1 MTNSSA
7 HDFTTDSIRE
17 SLAFQSLKGIL
28 VFGAISAL
36 IASIVVYFGFAQSV
50 IELTICLILLASLFC
65 FIRYFVLKRI
75 TTKVQVDIVAA
86 IIFCSAVSAN
96 FLGTTTPDHDSPI
109 NTGFLIMLGGFAF
122 FFHSSYFGFV
132 AFAVLGHIMVRLGF
146 GYELG
151 GEHVSLLVLAPL
163 YSILTRL
170 GIEYLKASN
179 RMARTTV
186 LEKIE
191 QLEKEKE
198 LRLESER
205 QFVQAQKMEGLGLL
219 AAGVAHDFNNHLQS
233 IRIFSELIQQSP
245 HSSEQYANYIQQST
259 ENAAEICQR
268 MLAYAGRTQE
278 KFVSVNLQESLAH
291 LKPILDAGISKDAT
305 LAFEFG
311 DGCDFVDANESE
323 LQQCITNIVNNAVDA
338 VPEHSGRIEVA
349 ILPQRDFRTGTD
361 QWRVF
366 GDEKV
371 LKDRFVCIHITDNG
385 CGMDAETLDCS
396 FDPYFTTKRSGHGFG
411 LATTLGIVRSMNGM
425 IRCKSAIGVGTSMQ
439 LILPISKNVP
449 PAGQSPQS
457 IESKFSAKRILL
469 VDDDDLVRTGI
480 QNSLEAAGLQ
490 VVSAC
495 SSQDA
500 LAIVQDMSDDFDLY
514 LIDYSMPEMSGIEL
528 FEQLRELGKSSPII
542 ICSGY
547 ARESVLSRKGLKP
560 DAFIAKPFGISEIQ
574 SLLS

>member
-1 MTNSSA
+1 MTNSSTN
-7 HDFTTDSIRE
+7 DFTGNSIRD

-28 VFGAISAL
+28 LFGAISAL
-36 IASIVVYFGFAQSV
+36 IAAVVVFLVFTQSV
-50 IELTICLILLASLFC
+50 IELTVCLVLLASLFS
-65 FIRYFVLKRI
+65 FIRYYVLDRI
-75 TTKVQVDIVAA
+75 QSETQVDIVAA
-86 IIFCSAVSAN
+86 IIFCSAVTAN

-109 NTGFLIMLGGFAF
+109 NTGFMIMLGGFAF

-146 GYELG
+146 GHELG
-151 GEHVSLLVLAPL
+151 GEHVSLLVLAPV
-163 YSILTRL
+163 YSILTRM

-179 RMARTTV
+179 RTARTAV

-191 QLEKEKE
+191 QLEQEKE

-291 LKPILDAGISKDAT
+291 MKPILDAGISKDAT
-305 LAFEFG
+305 LAFELG

-349 ILPQRDFRTGTD
+349 ILPERDFRSGTD

-371 LKDRFVCIHITDNG
+371 LDGKFVCIHIIDNG

-411 LATTLGIVRSMNGM
+411 LATTLGIVRSMEGM
-425 IRCKSAIGVGTSMQ
+425 IRCKTAVGVGTSMQ
-439 LILPISKNVP
+439 LILPISKKL
-449 PAGQSPQS
+449 PAGQSLQS

-480 QNSLEAAGLQ
+480 QNSLEAAGLE
-490 VVSAC
+490 VVSAR

-500 LAIVQDMSDDFDLY
+500 LAIVRDMPDDFDLY

-528 FEQLRELGKSSPII
+528 FEELRELGKSNPII

-547 ARESVLSRKGLKP
+547 ARESVLSRNGLKP
-560 DAFIAKPFGISEIQ
+560 DAFIAKPFGLGEIQ